1 MMPPTAV
8 EFVIMQSDLRVLA
21 TSPPGTHVAGEWLM
35 PTLKPVGH
43 QFTKLIVYLDFMV
56 ATAAL
61 TSLGTTSPLYMRQ
74 QAIYFPDV
82 GEH

>member
-1 MMPPTAV
+1 
-8 EFVIMQSDLRVLA
+8 
-21 TSPPGTHVAGEWLM
+21 M

-43 QFTKLIVYLDFMV
+43 QLTKFIVLLDLIV

-74 QAIYFPDV
+74 HAMYLPAV
-82 GEH
+82 GEQPTIILAGSNTADESS